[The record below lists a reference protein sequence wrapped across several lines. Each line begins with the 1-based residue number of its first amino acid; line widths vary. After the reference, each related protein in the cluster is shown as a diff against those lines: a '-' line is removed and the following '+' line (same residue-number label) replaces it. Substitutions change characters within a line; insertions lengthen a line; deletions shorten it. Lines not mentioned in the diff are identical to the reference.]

1 MVVVELP
8 IVINS
13 TIKDLVL
20 NFVNTS
26 ESGFWVINSAGKNRK
41 YCPLNKQ
48 DLPIT
53 KVIKEYS
60 KYVYSQL
67 SIFKQIDEERFGNFI
82 GYNTAGGFIHPHTDR
97 LSSEGWEHV
106 RINFLV
112 SKPYQGGN
120 PVIGDKEFNIME
132 NNAWVNLA
140 SKWVHSSTPVV
151 GDKPRIVL
159 SLGAYVNP
167 SELNEAKIY

>member
-1 MVVVELP
+1 MIVNLP
-8 IVINS
+8 IVIDP
-13 TIKDLVL
+13 TIKDYVV
-20 NFVNTS
+20 NFVYTS
-26 ESGFWVINSAGKNRK
+26 EPKFWIINPVGKNRK
-41 YCPLNKQ
+41 FCALNKH

-53 KVIKEYS
+53 KVIKEYN
-60 KYVYSQL
+60 KYVFSQF
-67 SIFKQIDEERFGNFI
+67 SIVRQIDEERFGNFI
-82 GYNTAGGFIHPHTDR
+82 GYNTSGGFVHSHTDH
-97 LSSEGWEHV
+97 LSSDGWEHV

-112 SKPYQGGN
+112 SKPLQGGN
-120 PVIGDKEFNIME
+120 PVIDDKEYNIME
-132 NNAWVNLA
+132 DNSWLNIA